1 MLRRIFLCRLAGILG
16 GLGIFGVEGAKAD
29 ISAPCPECGKPAIPR
44 RWCKGATEYACE
56 CGRDLPLGVYVFTIK
71 ANDPR
76 YYVFFPP
83 DLDRIFRKD
92 VPFRPLWPE
101 PVKDVK

>member
-1 MLRRIFLCRLAGILG
+1 M
-16 GLGIFGVEGAKAD
+16 AD
-29 ISAPCPECGKPAIPR
+29 ISVPCPECGKPAFPR

-56 CGRDLPLGVYVFTIK
+56 CRRDLPLGAYVFTLK

-83 DLDRIFRKD
+83 DLERMFRSD
-92 VPFRPLWPE
+92 IPFRPLWPE
-101 PVKDVK
+101 SVVEAK